1 MLFFLLWLNLMVFSP
16 STITGAYLL
25 PRTVLKP

>member
-1 MLFFLLWLNLMVFSP
+1 MLFFLLWLNLIAFSP